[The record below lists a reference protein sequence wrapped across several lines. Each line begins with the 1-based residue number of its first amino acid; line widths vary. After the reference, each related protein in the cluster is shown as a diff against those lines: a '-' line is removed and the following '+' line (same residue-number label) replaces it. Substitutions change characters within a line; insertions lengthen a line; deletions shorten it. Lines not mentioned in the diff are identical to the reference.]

1 MACSIES
8 SQKLFT
14 FEEKKSKLTL
24 ENVDQVISTKI
35 LVDGCAINDETIRCD
50 YMLLAKGIEF
60 YIELKGQDL
69 VHAVDQIKATIKR
82 LSADFKSKNKKSYII
97 CTRSPLSSTQI
108 QNIKYDLLKNY
119 NSDLQI
125 KSSPYKD
132 KY

>member
-1 MACSIES
+1 MNCKKES

-14 FEEKKSKLTL
+14 FEQNRSKLTL
-24 ENVDQVISTKI
+24 ENVDQVKSIEI
-35 LVDGCAINDETIRCD
+35 LVDGCEINDNTLRCD

-69 VHAVDQIKATIKR
+69 LHAVSQIKATIKR
-82 LSADFKSKNKKSYII
+82 LSPEFKNKNKKAYVI

-108 QNIKYDLLKNY
+108 QSLKYDLLKNF
-119 NSDLQI
+119 NADLQV
-125 KSSPYKD
+125 KCSPHKD